1 GSFASGSG
9 DFARLLA
16 EASQN
21 PMAGFHHTIQEI
33 CQQPPTWRET
43 GCQMSELGSY
53 IAEAVAGISRIVLTG
68 SGSSQYAGECV
79 AAALRRDLGKTV
91 EVCGGGELLLRS
103 NASAAG

>member
-1 GSFASGSG
+1 
-9 DFARLLA
+9 
-16 EASQN
+16 
-21 PMAGFHHTIQEI
+21 MAAFHHTIQEI

-79 AAALRRDLGKTV
+79 AAGCAETWGKPSRCVAAANCCCVRMPLRRV
-91 EVCGGGELLLRS
+91 SPRW
-103 NASAAG
+103 